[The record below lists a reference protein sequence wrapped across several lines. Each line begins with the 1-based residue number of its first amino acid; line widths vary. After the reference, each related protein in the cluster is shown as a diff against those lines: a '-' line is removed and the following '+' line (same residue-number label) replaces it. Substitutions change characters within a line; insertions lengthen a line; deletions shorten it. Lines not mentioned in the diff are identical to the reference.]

1 MISSVD
7 AATAQFLAGLNLIQ
21 QRAERAQRELTTG
34 LRINT
39 VADDP
44 NQIANLI
51 QTQAELART
60 QQLDSNL
67 VRVKTEVDTA
77 ETGLQAAVA
86 LMDRAMTLGSEGE
99 SNMNPAQQRQAIAG
113 ELGSVLQQLVSISQ
127 TSVEGRY
134 IFAGDSDQQVPYTID
149 LTLPN
154 PISAYGGSPATRQ
167 VALPDGSFVSV
178 SKTAQDIFDSPD
190 ATQNV
195 FQTINNLRVA
205 LLNNDQAG
213 IDAALANVQSAGSYL
228 NQQLAFYGT
237 VQNRVAAGQTFGSN
251 YETSLTAQI
260 SGIRDADA
268 TKAITDLVQAQTQE
282 QAAFA
287 SRAKLPTTSLFDYL
301 A

>member
-7 AATAQFLAGLNLIQ
+7 AATAQFLAGLTRIQ

-51 QTQAELART
+51 QTQAQLART

-77 ETGLQAAVA
+77 ETGLQSAVA

-99 SNMNPAQQRQAIAG
+99 SNLNTAQQRQAIAG
-113 ELGSVLQQLVSISQ
+113 ELGSVLQQLVGISQ

-134 IFAGDSDQQVPYTID
+134 IFGGDSDQQVPYTID
-149 LTLPN
+149 LTLAN
-154 PISAYGGSPATRQ
+154 PISAYAGAPATRQ
-167 VALPDGSFVSV
+167 VELPDGSLVSA
-178 SKTAQDIFDSPD
+178 SKTAQDIFDCPD
-190 ATQNV
+190 VTQSV
-195 FQTINNLRVA
+195 FQTVNNLRVA

-251 YETSLTAQI
+251 
-260 SGIRDADA
+260 
-268 TKAITDLVQAQTQE
+268 
-282 QAAFA
+282 
-287 SRAKLPTTSLFDYL
+287 
-301 A
+301 